1 MSTRAFN
8 HYVEMYYSEHSDL
21 PENISALI
29 DKSYAATDTTP
40 RLHINSMSKSP
51 YNIDLIRHPIA
62 ANARSKQHSHDY
74 FELIY
79 VSKGSCTQKI
89 GDLSAN
95 LHAGDFCL
103 LNPYV
108 THEIDIDTPDTFLF
122 NIIIKQNLFRESFL
136 CMLTGNDL
144 ISNFFVSS
152 LFTESQQ
159 KSFLLFCSAENAT
172 AVNLI
177 ETLIIELLE
186 KKMGYQKAAENYLA
200 LFFLELARSRQN
212 RLDQENFGLMGNNQL
227 SEILAYIN
235 QHKQDVTLSSVA
247 KHFHYHPK
255 YLSALIKKHTNK
267 SFSDILQEARLQE
280 TCNYLKNTTYSIDEI
295 THLTGYYDRSYF
307 NRMFKKNFGMTPGE
321 YRKQMESDKNRE

>member
-8 HYVEMYYSEHSDL
+8 HYVEMYYREHAEF

-29 DKSYAATDTTP
+29 ESCYATTETAP
-40 RLHINSMSKSP
+40 KLHINSMRKTP
-51 YNIDLIRHPIA
+51 YNIVLFRHPME

-74 FELIY
+74 FELMY

-89 GDLSAN
+89 GNLSAD

-136 CMLTGNDL
+136 CMLAGNDL

-152 LFTESQQ
+152 LFTESQK
-159 KSFLLFCSAENAT
+159 KSLLLFCSAENAT
-172 AVNLI
+172 AANLI

-200 LFFLELARSRQN
+200 LFFLELARSQQSRI
-212 RLDQENFGLMGNNQL
+212 DQENFDLMGNNQL

-247 KHFHYHPK
+247 EHFHYHPK

-295 THLTGYYDRSYF
+295 ARLTGYYDRSYF

-321 YRKQMESDKNRE
+321 YRRQMGTEDNRE